1 MKVLSCCL
9 FPLFLTISVLVAMGS
24 CHFIPDTKDLLLQ
37 RAERLM
43 GTQPDSAL
51 RLLESISESALKEE
65 ALARYYLLLT
75 QARDNNY
82 MDLTTD
88 SSIIYS
94 VHYFKE
100 KGDWAQYGKSM
111 YYYGRIIQLCGDEL
125 RAMKIYLDAYKSLK
139 DAKEYKLL
147 GLLSEN
153 IAIFHRNQSF
163 YDQYIRFVRCAVN
176 FNYLAKDTLGVAYA
190 YQTLG
195 QAFFYK
201 QELDSALECTTRSLQ
216 LLKDNPIRLEIA
228 AAKLFAFIYCQK
240 GEYIKAEKILLDIID
255 KEPNE
260 RKKLYHYITLGHL
273 YQKQGKVSEAK
284 KYIMMCMNS
293 PSLSTRSEAYAC
305 LSELSEAEN
314 NYKEALSYKAIADSL
329 HYLAENQNKREA
341 VVQFQAKYVEEKS
354 LRESLQLQMEKRTI
368 FFSSIILLLFFGIC
382 MYYLYRKYYHA
393 KLQITKSC
401 RRLKRNDE
409 KIAGYRK
416 EIKMCKRQKT
426 DSAVSSGNKIKKL
439 NEKIDELMAD
449 SHRLRD
455 KLDVSV
461 LIKMLK
467 SGEIIVD
474 NLTLE
479 EWDRIFT
486 LVNNLFN
493 NVLVVLKNKYEQLTD
508 HDIKVLSFLL
518 LSFSSKEVV
527 TLFESKDGH
536 TLSKNKLRIKER
548 IGMLK
553 GEALEDFLQKCRAG
567 KIR

>member
-1 MKVLSCCL
+1 
-9 FPLFLTISVLVAMGS
+9 
-24 CHFIPDTKDLLLQ
+24 
-37 RAERLM
+37 
-43 GTQPDSAL
+43 
-51 RLLESISESALKEE
+51 
-65 ALARYYLLLT
+65 
-75 QARDNNY
+75 
-82 MDLTTD
+82 
-88 SSIIYS
+88 
-94 VHYFKE
+94 
-100 KGDWAQYGKSM
+100 
-111 YYYGRIIQLCGDEL
+111 
-125 RAMKIYLDAYKSLK
+125 
-139 DAKEYKLL
+139 
-147 GLLSEN
+147 
-153 IAIFHRNQSF
+153 
-163 YDQYIRFVRCAVN
+163 
-176 FNYLAKDTLGVAYA
+176 
-190 YQTLG
+190 
-195 QAFFYK
+195 
-201 QELDSALECTTRSLQ
+201 
-216 LLKDNPIRLEIA
+216 
-228 AAKLFAFIYCQK
+228 
-240 GEYIKAEKILLDIID
+240 
-255 KEPNE
+255 
-260 RKKLYHYITLGHL
+260 
-273 YQKQGKVSEAK
+273 
-284 KYIMMCMNS
+284 MNS

>member
-163 YDQYIRFVRCAVN
+163 YDQYIRFARCAVN

-228 AAKLFAFIYCQK
+228 AAKLFAFI
-240 GEYIKAEKILLDIID
+240 
-255 KEPNE
+255 
-260 RKKLYHYITLGHL
+260 
-273 YQKQGKVSEAK
+273 
-284 KYIMMCMNS
+284 
-293 PSLSTRSEAYAC
+293 ST
-305 LSELSEAEN
+305 
-314 NYKEALSYKAIADSL
+314 SY
-329 HYLAENQNKREA
+329 
-341 VVQFQAKYVEEKS
+341 
-354 LRESLQLQMEKRTI
+354 
-368 FFSSIILLLFFGIC
+368 
-382 MYYLYRKYYHA
+382 
-393 KLQITKSC
+393 
-401 RRLKRNDE
+401 
-409 KIAGYRK
+409 
-416 EIKMCKRQKT
+416 
-426 DSAVSSGNKIKKL
+426 
-439 NEKIDELMAD
+439 
-449 SHRLRD
+449 
-455 KLDVSV
+455 
-461 LIKMLK
+461 
-467 SGEIIVD
+467 
-474 NLTLE
+474 
-479 EWDRIFT
+479 
-486 LVNNLFN
+486 
-493 NVLVVLKNKYEQLTD
+493 
-508 HDIKVLSFLL
+508 
-518 LSFSSKEVV
+518 
-527 TLFESKDGH
+527 
-536 TLSKNKLRIKER
+536 
-548 IGMLK
+548 
-553 GEALEDFLQKCRAG
+553 
-567 KIR
+567 